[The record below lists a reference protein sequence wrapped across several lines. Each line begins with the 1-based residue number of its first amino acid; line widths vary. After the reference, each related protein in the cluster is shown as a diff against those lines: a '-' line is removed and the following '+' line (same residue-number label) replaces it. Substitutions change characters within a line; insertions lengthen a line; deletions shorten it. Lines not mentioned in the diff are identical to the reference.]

1 MKLDI
6 GAGNALED
14 GWMSWDIKD
23 GRNAI
28 DLSEIADGS
37 VDEIRASHVLEHIP
51 MAGTIVALREWNRVL
66 RSGGRLFV
74 SVPDFAR
81 IVGEMLGGR
90 ADPNLCRYIMGGQTD
105 EHDFHYAIFTGSIIS
120 AYLRDAGFERIKPA
134 KAEGANTSQHWC
146 SLNMEAYSP

>member
-28 DLSEIADGS
+28 DLSSIADGS

-51 MAGTIVALREWNRVL
+51 MAWTLVALREWNRVL

-81 IVGEMLGGR
+81 IVGQMLGGR

-105 EHDFHYAIFTGSIIS
+105 EHDFHYAIFTGSILNS
-120 AYLRDAGFERIKPA
+120 YLHEAGFDRINEVQS
-134 KAEGANTSQHWC
+134 EGRNTSRHWC
-146 SLNMEAYSP
+146 SLNMEAYRP